1 MDRNRVPV
9 PRFFSS
15 DASVNLDNTFKNN
28 LVLEDTVGIG
38 RVRIEAALHHQMSQF
53 HWVARIFD
61 DSWYLIE
68 APNNRWLQQAAAR
81 GTLHIEKVD
90 IPVQRW
96 DPAIDKGLR
105 LRLVWVLVRG
115 FPTSVGPVSLS
126 HMDRCLRWT
135 QLQLTI

>member
-53 HWVARIFD
+53 H
-61 DSWYLIE
+61 
-68 APNNRWLQQAAAR
+68 
-81 GTLHIEKVD
+81 
-90 IPVQRW
+90 
-96 DPAIDKGLR
+96 
-105 LRLVWVLVRG
+105 
-115 FPTSVGPVSLS
+115 
-126 HMDRCLRWT
+126 
-135 QLQLTI
+135 